1 MAFLIKRALLS
12 LLLLMAT
19 GTVAW
24 AEGETA
30 YAVWCADNTT
40 LYFLGSEASL
50 TAGGAF
56 TPEGT
61 TDPVTITNVWSGT
74 AVTTSAD
81 TPAWNGIVK
90 GTLTTVV
97 FEPSFAD
104 VQPTKTY
111 RWFQNCSKLTSIQGI
126 GNLNTSAVTTMR
138 SMFEGCSTLPVVD
151 VSSFNTAAVT
161 TMQYMFY
168 GCKALTSLD
177 LSSFNTGNV
186 TTTQEMFN
194 GCTNLQSLN
203 LSGWTN
209 TSLTNLNNMFRSCE
223 KLTTLTLTGF
233 QTPAATNF
241 NSTFAYCKALE
252 SIDLSGWN
260 TEKVTDMQYMFY
272 GCTALESVDL
282 SSFSTGALTS
292 TYQMFYNCT
301 ALQSV
306 NLSGWTNTKLSNMS
320 SMFYNCTSL
329 TSPVLTDF
337 STDAVSNMS
346 SMFQNCSSLASLD
359 LSGFSTAALTNT
371 QNMFNGCKALTTVDL
386 SGWTNTKLTN
396 MSYMFSNCT
405 SLTTPV
411 LTDFS
416 TAAVSNMSYM
426 FQNCSSLT
434 SLDLTAFDTTNLAY
448 MGSMFRG
455 CSNLES
461 INLSGWTNEKVID
474 MSYLF
479 SGCEKL
485 ATLNLTDFATP
496 SVTNMSYMFQSCKAL
511 TNLDLSGFN
520 TEKVTNMSNMFQG
533 CTALQTL
540 NLSNWNTAKVTNMSQ
555 MFYNCGD
562 LESIYVSLSWTTGS
576 ATSSGNMF
584 YGCSSLVGEDGT
596 TLASYSPQ
604 SLDRTHATDEA
615 GGYLKTGA
623 AIPDLDEPLA
633 YAIWCAD
640 NATLYFLQST
650 KQLVSG
656 RSFTPAGSATPVKM
670 TTVWSGTQVTA
681 SGNGNPQWYNTVKAA
696 LQHVV
701 FEPSFAD
708 VAPAS
713 LYAWFRD
720 CANLTDLSGF
730 ANLNTANV
738 TNMSYMFSGCA
749 GLQSLNLGSF
759 VTEKVTNMSYMFQ
772 NCSSLSNLNIGSF
785 NTAKVNSFSY
795 MFNGCRSLAAL
806 DVSHFTT
813 PAIGSMDYMFAGCSG
828 LTTLDLSS
836 FDFSSRNPSLSN
848 MFNGSSQLQSIY
860 VSDKWTL
867 AKRTDAN
874 VFKDCTALVGED
886 GTTYDANAVTAAK
899 AHYGAGGY
907 LRKGTQSAENETAT
921 GYAVYCASNTTLYL
935 TTSKRTLLQGGVFRS
950 GNDPYGL
957 VITNLWSG
965 NSAINGS
972 WNSTVKNAVTRVVV
986 EEGYHELKPATTQN
1000 WFKGCTQLA
1009 AIEGLANLNMSAVT
1023 RMDYMFQ
1030 NCQALTS
1037 LDLSTFD
1044 TRNVTSMSYLFS
1056 GCSSLASIDLS
1067 SFNTEKV
1074 DYFSGMFEGCSQ
1086 LQTLDLSSFV
1096 MTEAWYTFSMFK
1108 GCSQLQSI
1116 FVGDGWTVA
1125 GVNASNSTDMFAGC
1139 TSLPNFDADVV
1150 DKTNAHPYEGGYL
1163 KEGVSPAFDP
1173 TPYIVWNSDSKTFYF
1188 LLSTKRLMRGR
1199 RFTPAGSDT
1208 SVEIT
1213 ELYSGEEITN
1223 SGARKPT
1230 WLSNSAISQKV
1241 EHVVIEPSFIDV
1253 HPTSTYGWFS
1263 YCYALQDITGLQ
1275 YLNTSEV
1282 TDMRNMFLLS
1292 NLLTSLDLRG
1302 FNTEKVTTMSGMFQ
1316 DCSALETLDLS
1327 TFHTPELTTMENMFK
1342 DCHALKSLDLSGF
1355 SNEKLTS
1362 FSNMFSRCD
1371 ALETINMDGFG
1382 IGRMTNLNYM
1392 FLGCK
1397 ALRSLDLST
1406 LNTANV
1412 TSMNAMFEGC
1422 EALETVNLSGLN
1434 TERVTTMRWM
1444 FHNCNA
1450 LKSIDLSA
1458 FRSPELTDMSCMFE
1472 NCESLETID
1481 LSGLG
1486 QTKVNNIYNL
1496 FCGCTSVKTINFSG
1510 FGTDAITS
1518 TSSLFKDMENLES
1531 IDLSSL
1537 NLSEVTT
1544 MSYMFDQCKKLKTI
1558 ALTGTTGEVTSM
1570 TGMFRGCAALETL
1583 DISGLRTSEELRNYD
1598 QLFKDCTS
1606 LKTVDLTPLSGG
1618 RPSSLKEMFYGCS
1631 SLETIDVTPLYTGF
1645 VQTMEEMFSGCSS
1658 LKSVDFSGKSGYN
1671 VNDMDFM
1678 FEGCTALES
1687 VSIDMTNLGYV
1698 ASRSSNPQVFING
1711 LFKDCASLKSVDLK
1725 ALRSMTIDS
1734 QTKNLMFSGCSSLE
1748 SLDLSEFYTSRDTG
1762 LYGLFAGCSS
1772 LKELDLSTFSTDK
1785 VEDMECMF
1793 QGCSSLESIFI
1804 EDGWTTQAV
1813 TESADMFSGCTSLV
1827 GQDGSSLGSVDAT
1840 DATRAHANAGGL
1852 MRMKSI
1858 PYAIYCDGTKT
1869 LYLTVRDTKLEE
1881 GSTFTPAGSDTPL
1894 TVTCLLLKD
1903 KVLGYNYYGL
1913 LQGNAAQAEKV
1924 VIEESF
1930 ATQCPTSTANWFK
1943 GGSKLTTITGLEH
1956 LNTSAVTSMQNM
1968 FEGCSSLTALDLSTF
1983 DVGQVVSTREMFKN
1997 CTSLQ
2002 TINLIFDPDDTDG
2015 CTDRLTAM
2023 DGMFYGCRNLKTVD
2037 LQNFQTSGVESMTN
2051 LFYDCRYLQTIN
2063 FGANWDTRAVEDMS
2077 YMFYRCYRLEAID
2090 LSLFDNLNCRNM
2102 TAMFMFCS
2110 SLTELDMSN
2119 FAGYYT
2125 KSPFTLTNVNYLFY
2139 GCSLLKTIYVGDEWV
2154 EHYSDYVNG
2163 IGYTMF
2169 SECTSLVGGSGVTY
2183 DSSNTSSAM
2192 ANAETGYFTYKGVTL
2207 TIPASGV
2214 ATFSAPYKVVVPEGV
2229 SAYVVTDYEGNG
2241 SVAKLEGLRSVT
2253 LNDTEYTIIPEY
2265 VGVLLRG
2272 VPGQTVK
2279 LIATA
2284 KTALPTII
2292 GMQNLLVPVVEAAH
2306 VEATFGDNTNFSLD
2320 GNKFC
2325 RVGDSGIDM
2334 PANTAVLQ
2342 IATTAVQGVDIVWL
2356 EALDN
2361 LAGDANGDGAVSI
2374 ADVTAIIGYLTGN
2387 TPSDFNKQNANV
2399 DGDLDG
2405 TGEPNITTADIQ
2417 GVVNLILNKQ

>member
-1 MAFLIKRALLS
+1 MKRIASFLLAILAFATWARAD
-12 LLLLMAT
+12 
-19 GTVAW
+19 
-24 AEGETA
+24 GETA
-30 YAVWCADNTT
+30 YALWCADNTT
-40 LYFLGSEASL
+40 LYFAYRAETLAAGDTFTPDGASEA
-50 TAGGAF
+50 
-56 TPEGT
+56 
-61 TDPVTITNVWSGT
+61 VTITNLWSGT

-81 TPAWNGIVK
+81 TPAWINTVK
-90 GTLTTVV
+90 GSLTTVA
-97 FEPSFAD
+97 FEPSFAE
-104 VQPTKTY
+104 VQPTKTF

-126 GNLNTSAVTTMR
+126 RNLNTSAVTTMR
-138 SMFEGCSTLPVVD
+138 SMFEGCSTLSAVD
-151 VSSFNTAAVT
+151 VSAFNTGAVT

-177 LSSFNTGNV
+177 LSGFSTGNV

-194 GCTNLQSLN
+194 GCTNLQSLD

-209 TSLTNLNNMFRSCE
+209 TKLTSLNNMFRSCE
-223 KLTTLTLTGF
+223 KLTALTLTGF
-233 QTPAATNF
+233 QTPAATSF
-241 NSTFAYCKALE
+241 NSMFVYCKALE

-272 GCTALESVDL
+272 GCTALENIDL
-282 SSFSTGALTS
+282 SGFSTGALTS
-292 TYQMFYNCT
+292 TSQMFYNCT

-306 NLSGWTNTKLSNMS
+306 NLSGWTNTKLSNTS
-320 SMFYNCTSL
+320 SMFYGCTAL

-337 STDAVSNMS
+337 STAAVSNMS
-346 SMFQNCSSLASLD
+346 SMFQNCSSLTSLD
-359 LSGFSTAALTNT
+359 LSAFNT
-371 QNMFNGCKALTTVDL
+371 SNV
-386 SGWTNTKLTN
+386 
-396 MSYMFSNCT
+396 SY
-405 SLTTPV
+405 L
-411 LTDFS
+411 
-416 TAAVSNMSYM
+416 
-426 FQNCSSLT
+426 
-434 SLDLTAFDTTNLAY
+434 
-448 MGSMFRG
+448 GSMFRG

-461 INLSGWTNEKVID
+461 VNVSGWSNAKAID

-485 ATLNLTDFATP
+485 ETLNLTGFATP
-496 SVTNMSYMFQSCKAL
+496 AATNMSYMFQNCKLL
-511 TNLDLSGFN
+511 TSLDLSGFN
-520 TEKVTNMSNMFQG
+520 TASVTNMAYMFQG

-562 LESIYVSLSWTTGS
+562 LESVYVSLSWTTGNAS
-576 ATSSGNMF
+576 SSGNMF

-640 NATLYFLQST
+640 NATLYFLQSN
-650 KQLVSG
+650 KQLVTG

-681 SGNGNPQWYNTVKAA
+681 SGNGNPQWYNTVKAT

-708 VAPAS
+708 VVPAS
-713 LYAWFRD
+713 LCAWFRD
-720 CANLTDLSGF
+720 CANLTDLSGLGY
-730 ANLNTANV
+730 LNTANV

-749 GLQSLNLGSF
+749 GLESLNLGSF

-772 NCSSLSNLNIGSF
+772 NCSSLSNLTISSF

-795 MFNGCRSLAAL
+795 MFNGCRSLTAL

-828 LTTLDLSS
+828 LTTLELSS

-848 MFNGSSQLQSIY
+848 MFNGCSQLQSIY
-860 VSDKWTL
+860 VSDLWTL

-874 VFKDCTALVGED
+874 VFKDCAALVGED
-886 GTTYDANAVTAAK
+886 GTTYDASAVTAAK

-935 TTSKRTLLQGGVFRS
+935 TSSKRTLLQGGVFRA

-957 VITNLWSG
+957 VITYLWSG

-986 EEGYHELKPATTQN
+986 EEGYRELKPTSTQN

-1023 RMDYMFQ
+1023 RMDNMFQ

-1096 MTEAWYTFSMFK
+1096 MPKACYLFSMFK
-1108 GCSQLQSI
+1108 GCSQLQNI
-1116 FVGDGWTVA
+1116 YVGDGWTVA
-1125 GVNASNSTDMFAGC
+1125 GVNASNSTDMFTGC

-1173 TPYIVWNSDSKTFYF
+1173 MPYIVWNSDNKTFYF
-1188 LLSTKRLMRGR
+1188 LQSTRRLMRGS
-1199 RFTPAGSDT
+1199 RFTPAGSGT
-1208 SVEIT
+1208 PIEIT

-1241 EHVVIEPSFIDV
+1241 EHVVIEPSFIDA

-1292 NLLTSLDLRG
+1292 SLLTSLDLRG

-1392 FLGCK
+1392 FLSCK

-1450 LKSIDLSA
+1450 LKSIDLST

-1486 QTKVNNIYNL
+1486 QTKVNSIYNL
-1496 FCGCTSVKTINFSG
+1496 FCGCINVKSINFSG

-1544 MSYMFDQCKKLKTI
+1544 MSYMFDQCQKLKTI

-1583 DISGLRTSEELRNYD
+1583 DISGVRTSDELRNYD
-1598 QLFKDCTS
+1598 QLFMDCTS

-1671 VNDMDFM
+1671 VNDMDYM

-1734 QTKNLMFSGCSSLE
+1734 QTKNLMFYGCSSLE

-1772 LKELDLSTFSTDK
+1772 LKELDLSTFKTDK

-1804 EDGWTTQAV
+1804 EGDWTTQAV
-1813 TESADMFSGCTSLV
+1813 TESTDMFSGCTSLV
-1827 GQDGSSLGSVDAT
+1827 GQDGSRLSSDVAT
-1840 DATRAHANAGGL
+1840 DATRAHTGAGGL

-1881 GSTFTPAGSDTPL
+1881 GSTFTPDGSDTPL
-1894 TVTCLLLKD
+1894 TVTCVLQKD

-1943 GGSKLTTITGLEH
+1943 GGSKLTTITGWQH

-2015 CTDRLTAM
+2015 CTDQLTAM

-2037 LQNFQTSGVESMTN
+2037 LQNFQTSGVESMNN

-2102 TAMFMFCS
+2102 TAMFMFCC

-2125 KSPFTLTNVNYLFY
+2125 KSPLTLTNVNYLFY
-2139 GCSLLKTIYVGDEWV
+2139 GCNLLKTIYVGDEWV

-2163 IGYTMF
+2163 VGFTMF
-2169 SECTSLVGGSGVTY
+2169 SDCTSLVGGSGVTY

-2207 TIPASGV
+2207 TIPASGIS
-2214 ATFSAPYKVVVPEGV
+2214 TFSAPYKVVVPDNV
-2229 SAYVVTDYEGNG
+2229 NAYIVTDYEGDESFAMIEKLNTVNLNG
-2241 SVAKLEGLRSVT
+2241 T
-2253 LNDTEYTIIPEY
+2253 DYTIIPDFT
-2265 VGVLLRG
+2265 GVVLRG
-2272 VPGQTVK
+2272 EPGQTVTLVATVKTPLVPAIGRPNMLVAVTEPTHIEPTDGEMTNFMLKSGQFIRIASSEPTSKMAANKAYLQIPTAAINHGGAVK
-2279 LIATA
+2279 LLWPEE
-2284 KTALPTII
+2284 LPTGVEEINENENDDENSVYDMSGRKVNHRSLHRGI
-2292 GMQNLLVPVVEAAH
+2292 YIKNGKKVLVH
-2306 VEATFGDNTNFSLD
+2306 
-2320 GNKFC
+2320 
-2325 RVGDSGIDM
+2325 
-2334 PANTAVLQ
+2334 
-2342 IATTAVQGVDIVWL
+2342 
-2356 EALDN
+2356 
-2361 LAGDANGDGAVSI
+2361 
-2374 ADVTAIIGYLTGN
+2374 
-2387 TPSDFNKQNANV
+2387 
-2399 DGDLDG
+2399 
-2405 TGEPNITTADIQ
+2405 
-2417 GVVNLILNKQ
+2417 